1 MAGFGPATKQAHT
14 QEAARHA
21 GRNFLTCTS
30 GVVGGQEHRACSIRA
45 RASTSPATCGV
56 SAIGGGREPPSPSL
70 VPVYKIDTLVMTG
83 TGLFVCVMFANNAN
97 LN

>member
-30 GVVGGQEHRACSIRA
+30 GVVGGQEHRACSIRG

-56 SAIGGGREPPSPSL
+56 SAIGGGPRAS
-70 VPVYKIDTLVMTG
+70 VPIARSCLQNRHFGYDWYGI
-83 TGLFVCVMFANNAN
+83 VCMCNVCK
-97 LN
+97 